1 MLFFLCVLVFFF
13 LVLGLPLI
21 EEFCSRGDEVQVVVL
36 ASMILDFAAFGISVI
51 VFQIVAVLAN
61 QGLAIPLDNKV
72 GLGAM
77 RYLNLR
83 GGGGFIVFD

>member
-13 LVLGLPLI
+13 FLVLGFPLI

-36 ASMILDFAAFGISVI
+36 ASIILDFAAFGIAVI

-61 QGLAIPLDNKV
+61 QGLAIP
-72 GLGAM
+72 
-77 RYLNLR
+77 
-83 GGGGFIVFD
+83 